1 MGINILAISQKYY
14 KATSTNS
21 WDSADLTVMK
31 NQKKKK
37 HLSDMQH
44 SESEVTI
51 PLELFGHINNPF
63 PTEFRCNCNTQIALL
78 TH

>member
-1 MGINILAISQKYY
+1 
-14 KATSTNS
+14 
-21 WDSADLTVMK
+21 
-31 NQKKKK
+31 
-37 HLSDMQH
+37 MQH